1 MGKRIVYV
9 VGDLSYPNGMSQVLS
24 QKVNYLA
31 RNTDY
36 EIFAVLTEKARLPWF
51 YQLDERVHSVNF
63 DLNFD
68 DLYLLPLYKRLWL
81 FMKRQRRYRKLFAD
95 YLQEVRPDV
104 TVSVL
109 RREINFINDMKDGSK
124 KVGELHFSRF
134 SYRIFEKRWL
144 PAWFNRWVTRQW
156 QGRLVREIRRLDSF
170 VVLTQE
176 DYASWLPDVQRVR
189 VIPNPVSYF
198 PEESSACQAKQVIA
212 VGRYTWQKGF
222 DMLIQAWAQVHH
234 RHPDWRLRIYGP
246 GEADAFKQQVRE
258 QHLEET
264 LFCEG
269 PTKDVYSR
277 YMESS
282 IYVLSSR
289 YEGFGIVLVE
299 AMSAG
304 LPCVS
309 FACPC
314 GPRDI
319 IRDGEDGILVEPNDV
334 QALADRICFLIEHED
349 VRCQYGVAA
358 KKNVERFKEE
368 NIMSLWID
376 LFESL

>member
-36 EIFAVLTEKARLPWF
+36 ELYVVLTEKASLPWF
-51 YQLDERVHSVNF
+51 YQLDERIRSVNF

-68 DLYLLPLYKRLWL
+68 DLYRLPLFKRLWL
-81 FMKRQRRYRKLFAD
+81 FMKRQRRYKKLFTN
-95 YLQEVRPDV
+95 YLMEVRPDV
-104 TVSVL
+104 TVSVM
-109 RREINFINDMKDGSK
+109 RREINFINNIKDGSK
-124 KVGELHFSRF
+124 KVGELHFNRS

-176 DYASWLPDVQRVR
+176 DCSNWSSDVQNVR
-189 VIPNPVSYF
+189 VIPNPVSFF
-198 PEESSACQAKQVIA
+198 PDGSSSCKEKQVIA

-222 DMLIQAWAQVHH
+222 DMLIQAWALVHL
-234 RHPDWRLRIYGP
+234 RHPDWHLHIYGP
-246 GEADAFKQQVRE
+246 GEKDDFKQQVQRE
-258 QHLEET
+258 GLEDT

-319 IRDGEDGILVEPNDV
+319 IRDGEDGILVEPNNIEM
-334 QALADRICFLIEHED
+334 LADKICFLIEHD
-349 VRCQYGVAA
+349 DIRCQYGAVA
-358 KKNVERFKEE
+358 KKNVARFKEE